1 MCINT
6 FKKTIRIRCPE
17 HIPNCYYQ
25 KNLSQPAVWPESW
38 HIYCETGNRGEA
50 KVLLFLPKFKEVFGM
65 ELLHDS
71 EELVGSLDCQLKRL
85 EEKIDTSQSVELMKD
100 LHRMD
105 DEIRHF
111 KDVEITTNSVVSSV
125 NKQGET
131 IKKIEEG
138 TRNKFTEMTS
148 QMKSTEAMVADKHKN
163 LISKING
170 ISSRVDS
177 LEEKI
182 DLAVRELKSEAR
194 KTSVL
199 RKLLWLD

>member
-1 MCINT
+1 
-6 FKKTIRIRCPE
+6 
-17 HIPNCYYQ
+17 
-25 KNLSQPAVWPESW
+25 
-38 HIYCETGNRGEA
+38 
-50 KVLLFLPKFKEVFGM
+50 M

-71 EELVGSLDCQLKRL
+71 DKLVGKLDCQLKRL
-85 EEKIDTSQSVELMKD
+85 EEKIDTSQPAAIMKD

-105 DEIRHF
+105 DEIKHF
-111 KDVEITTNSVVSSV
+111 KDVEITTKTVVSSV
-125 NKQGET
+125 KEQDET
-131 IKKIEEG
+131 IKKLEEK

-148 QMKSTEAMVADKHKN
+148 QNEATEAMVADKHKN
-163 LISKING
+163 LVSKIND
-170 ISSRVDS
+170 ICSRVDN